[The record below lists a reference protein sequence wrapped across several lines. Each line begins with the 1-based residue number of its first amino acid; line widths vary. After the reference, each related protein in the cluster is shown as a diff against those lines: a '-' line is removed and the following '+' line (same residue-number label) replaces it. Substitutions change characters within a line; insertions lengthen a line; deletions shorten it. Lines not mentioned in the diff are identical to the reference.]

1 MSEQAL
7 ETVHRVYEA
16 FNERDIGRLLECLDP
31 DFEIDR
37 TDDLAYAAAL
47 LRVLGPRFV
56 ILSGGYRGHDEVRRL
71 FETVWEIS
79 EWFRVTPAQYL
90 EIDGLVLVPL
100 VLSARAKESGEQGEA
115 QTTHLWTV
123 RDAKATR
130 LRVFADEATAREV
143 AQRELAARDGRER
156 R

>member
-31 DFEIDR
+31 DF
-37 TDDLAYAAAL
+37 
-47 LRVLGPRFV
+47 
-56 ILSGGYRGHDEVRRL
+56 
-71 FETVWEIS
+71 
-79 EWFRVTPAQYL
+79 